1 MTDKL
6 ASMLVEHE
14 GLRLKP
20 YRCTAGK
27 LTIGVGRNLDD
38 RGITPDEALYL
49 LRNDIELS
57 RKELVG
63 AFPWFAKL
71 DDVRQAVLID
81 MHVNMGLATLSKFVV
96 TLGLIKSGRYDE
108 AASEMLNSAWS
119 RQVGRRARRLA
130 AMMRSGEWS

>member
-14 GLRLKP
+14 GLRLRP

-27 LTIGVGRNLDD
+27 LTIGIGRNLDD
-38 RGITPDEALYL
+38 RGITADEALYL

-57 RKELVG
+57 RKELSG
-63 AFPWFAKL
+63 AFQWFAKL
-71 DDVRQAVLID
+71 DQVRQAVLID
-81 MHVNMGLATLSKFVV
+81 MHVNMGLATLSKFVA

-130 AMMRSGEWS
+130 EMMRTGEW